1 MPGLPLITNSLA
13 RRGMMPP
20 GAPGASPSYSRRG
33 GRPAMVLLRL
43 PSCAGSPSPQK
54 RCYSSFARVG
64 RVARLASVL
73 QDASCKYYARQGI
86 GAERRAETAAPS
98 RNETKSSQAAGE
110 VGEDLVTPGRH
121 VRTWAARA
129 DQFLTLPRCSRR
141 TFVAEMDAMWP
152 ASRRFPMVSGIS
164 FQTDVSPG
172 QSRTAKSLSVICV
185 WETRQLNLSV

>member
-13 RRGMMPP
+13 RKGMMPP

-73 QDASCKYYARQGI
+73 QDASCKYFAQTSYR
-86 GAERRAETAAPS
+86 APS
-98 RNETKSSQAAGE
+98 GNRGALKKRDKVVASRGGGRRRPCNAWSPS
-110 VGEDLVTPGRH
+110 EDLGGPCGSISYPATM
-121 VRTWAARA
+121 
-129 DQFLTLPRCSRR
+129 LSRR

-185 WETRQLNLSV
+185 WEPAS